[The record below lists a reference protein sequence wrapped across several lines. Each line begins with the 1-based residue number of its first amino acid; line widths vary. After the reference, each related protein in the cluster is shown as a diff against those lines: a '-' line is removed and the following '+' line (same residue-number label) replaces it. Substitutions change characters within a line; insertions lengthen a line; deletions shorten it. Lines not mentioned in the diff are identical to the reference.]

1 MTRRTLVSLPNLI
14 SFCRLPL
21 AALFVGVPHA
31 GARVALLL
39 VAMLTDLL
47 DGWIARR
54 ANAVTRAGAL
64 IDPIADRLFVLAVVL
79 AYLAE
84 GLLSAGQVLVLLA
97 RDIMTAVGF
106 GVARSVSWLRP
117 VEFKARWS
125 GKVVTALQ
133 LSTLL
138 LVLLR
143 PPLVPPLVVLVGVA
157 AAISVA
163 DYTLALWRARAR

>member
-1 MTRRTLVSLPNLI
+1 VNRRSLVNPPNLI
-14 SFCRLPL
+14 SLCRLPL
-21 AALFVGVPHA
+21 AVVFVGLPHA
-31 GARVALLL
+31 GARVAVLL

-47 DGWIARR
+47 DGWVARR

-79 AYLAE
+79 AYLAD

-106 GVARSVSWLRP
+106 GVARNVSWLRP

-125 GKVVTALQ
+125 GKVVTMLQ
-133 LSTLL
+133 LTTLL
-138 LVLLR
+138 LVLVR
-143 PPLVPPLVVLVGVA
+143 PSLVPPLVLAIGVA
-157 AAISVA
+157 AAVSIA
-163 DYTLALWRARAR
+163 DYTLALWRARVR